1 MGYSFAL
8 KVYFP
13 VQFSLYG
20 YHILIYTT
28 KIYHLLGNTVETQL
42 NVSELV

>member
-1 MGYSFAL
+1 M
-8 KVYFP
+8 
-13 VQFSLYG
+13 QCSLYG

-28 KIYHLLGNTVETQL
+28 KIYYLLSYTIEAQL